1 MYTRANHHPL
11 QRRKGVVLLAV
22 LIVVVI
28 LTLTAYQFSEL
39 MLAEYKAA
47 GSHLRMAQAQAAADS
62 AVHYAAA
69 LLSNPDA
76 FTNTLNSNPYDNPSA
91 FQGVLVPGGST
102 SRFSCRFSVISLPD
116 PDDPPPNQPFLYGVT
131 DETGRINLNA
141 LMKLD
146 SSGKVAHDVLML
158 LPNMTEDV
166 ANAILDWIDAD
177 DEPRSNG
184 AENDYYQTL
193 PQPYACKNGPLD
205 SVEELLFV
213 KGVTPPLLF
222 GNDYNRNGTL
232 DPDRDDGTGT
242 LDRGWS
248 AYLTVYSRELNLDSS
263 GNPRI
268 WVNDSDL
275 NTLSTKLTTALGS
288 ELASYIILYRQYGS
302 ASQQS
307 GSGQSGGGSQPAGTA
322 QPSTTGPMGSGSQ
335 MGSGMPSQMGGTTSQ
350 LGGTMSQMNPTS
362 QQSGSRSGTPS
373 TTNRTTSTPT
383 GSSGVGGG
391 GGSVGGGAAGGGGG
405 GGSGSV
411 AGRLTSSSVNL
422 QQQAQHNI
430 GSLYELI
437 NSQVSVPGS
446 GANAQATV
454 YSSPLNDPGQLKTLL
469 PLLLDGCTTTQDTEL
484 PARVNVNT
492 APRSVLGTLPG
503 ISEGEVQSI
512 LDHRP
517 LTSSTDPPDQI
528 YQTPAWL
535 LTEANFSS
543 QTLQTLEK
551 YITCRAQ
558 VYRLQAVG
566 FFENGGPS
574 VRVEA
579 VIDTNGGRPRII
591 YYRNLTELGKGFDV
605 TAPAP

>member
-1 MYTRANHHPL
+1 MYTRAHHHPL

-39 MLAEYKAA
+39 MLAEFKAS
-47 GSHLRMAQAQAAADS
+47 GSNLRMAQAQAAADS
-62 AVHYAAA
+62 AIHYAAA
-69 LLSNPDA
+69 LLSNPDT
-76 FTNTLNSNPYDNPSA
+76 FTNTLNSNPYDNPTV
-91 FQGVLVPGGST
+91 FQGVLVPGGN
-102 SRFSCRFSVISLPD
+102 SRFPCRFSVIALPD
-116 PDDPPPNQPFLYGVT
+116 PDDPPVNQPFLYGVT
-131 DETGRINLNA
+131 DETGKINLNA

-146 SSGKVAHDVLML
+146 SSGKIAHDVLML

-177 DEPRSNG
+177 DETRSNG

-193 PQPYACKNGPLD
+193 PQPYSCKNGPLD
-205 SVEELLFV
+205 SLEELLFV
-213 KGVTPPLLF
+213 KGVTPQLLF
-222 GNDYNRNGTL
+222 GNDFNRNGTL
-232 DPDRDDGTGT
+232 DPDKDDGTGQ

-248 AYLTVYSRELNLDSS
+248 AYLTVYSRELNLDST

-275 NTLSTKLTTALGS
+275 STLSTKLNTALGS
-288 ELASYIILYRQYGS
+288 ELANYILLYRQYGP

-307 GSGQSGGGSQPAGTA
+307 GSGQSGSGQTAGRGQTGATSQ
-322 QPSTTGPMGSGSQ
+322 MGSGSQ
-335 MGSGMPSQMGGTTSQ
+335 MNSGMPSQMGGTTSQ
-350 LGGTMSQMNPTS
+350 MNTTNP
-362 QQSGSRSGTPS
+362 QSGSRSTTPS
-373 TTNRTTSTPT
+373 TPSRTTSTPT
-383 GSSGVGGG
+383 GSSGIVG
-391 GGSVGGGAAGGGGG
+391 SGGAVGGGG
-405 GGSGSV
+405 GGSGGSGGGGGSV

-422 QQQAQHNI
+422 QQQASHTL

-454 YSSPLNDPGQLKTLL
+454 YTSPLNDPGQLKTLL
-469 PLLLDGCTTTQDTEL
+469 PLLLDACTTTQDTEL
-484 PARVNVNT
+484 PARINVNT
-492 APRSVLGTLPG
+492 APRSVLATLPG
-503 ISEGEVQSI
+503 ISEGDVQAI

-517 LTSSTDPPDQI
+517 LTSTTDPPDQI

-551 YITCRAQ
+551 YITCRPQ

-605 TAPAP
+605 TAPAQ